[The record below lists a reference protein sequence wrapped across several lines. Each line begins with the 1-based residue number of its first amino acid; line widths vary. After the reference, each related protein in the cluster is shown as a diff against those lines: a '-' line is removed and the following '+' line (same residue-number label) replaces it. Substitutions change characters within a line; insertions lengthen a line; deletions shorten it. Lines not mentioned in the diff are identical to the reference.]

1 MNQKYIITGAPG
13 TGKTAIIN
21 ALKKEGHSCAEEIS
35 RTIITEQIA
44 SGGDALPWKNLTAF
58 SQQVIALRKAQHT
71 NAPQNTIL
79 FFDRGI
85 IDVIAYLK
93 HDGLAV
99 DDDIMEM
106 VKKFPYNKT
115 VFYTPIWE
123 EIYVTDTERKEDI
136 LIAKSIEKALLSTY
150 QSFGYILVEVPKL
163 SVNERAAFILSKL
176 K

>member
-35 RTIITEQIA
+35 RTIITQEMA
-44 SGGDALPWKNLTAF
+44 SGGDALPWKNLAAF
-58 SQQVIALRKAQHT
+58 SQQVIALRKAQHI
-71 NAPQNTIL
+71 NAPKGKTY

-85 IDVIAYLK
+85 IDVIAYLR
-93 HDGLAV
+93 HDNLAV
-99 DDDIMEM
+99 NDEILEM
-106 VKKFPYNKT
+106 VKKFPYNT
-115 VFYTPIWE
+115 IVFYTPIWE

-136 LIAKSIEKALLSTY
+136 LTAKNIEKVLLTTY
-150 QSFGYILVEVPKL
+150 QSFGYTLVEVPKL
-163 SVNERAAFILSKL
+163 SVSERTAFILSKL

>member
-35 RTIITEQIA
+35 RTIITEEIA
-44 SGGDALPWKNLTAF
+44 RGGDALPWKNLAAF

-71 NAPQNTIL
+71 NAPKGKTY

-93 HDGLAV
+93 HDNLAV
-99 DDDIMEM
+99 NDDIMEM
-106 VKKFPYNKT
+106 IKQFPYNKT
-115 VFYTPIWE
+115 VFYTPIWA
-123 EIYVTDTERKEDI
+123 EIYTNDSERKEDI
-136 LIAKSIEKALLSTY
+136 LTAKNIENVLLTTY
-150 QSFGYILVEVPKL
+150 QSFGYHLIEIPKFTIK
-163 SVNERAAFILSKL
+163 ERVDFILQNI
-176 K
+176 

>member
-35 RTIITEQIA
+35 RTIITQEMA
-44 SGGDALPWKNLTAF
+44 SGGDALPWKNLAAF

-71 NAPQNTIL
+71 NAPKGKTY

-93 HDGLAV
+93 HDNLAV
-99 DDDIMEM
+99 NNDIMEM
-106 VKKFPYNKT
+106 VKQFPYNKT
-115 VFYTPIWE
+115 VFYTPIWT
-123 EIYVTDTERKEDI
+123 EIYTNDSERKEDI
-136 LIAKSIEKALLSTY
+136 LTAKNIENVLLTTY
-150 QSFGYILVEVPKL
+150 QSFGYHLIEIPKFTIK
-163 SVNERAAFILSKL
+163 ERVDFILQNI
-176 K
+176 

>member
-35 RTIITEQIA
+35 RTIITQEMA
-44 SGGDALPWKNLTAF
+44 SGGDALPWKNLAAF

-71 NAPQNTIL
+71 NAPQGRTH

-93 HDGLAV
+93 HDNLAV
-99 DDDIMEM
+99 NDDIMEM
-106 VKKFPYNKT
+106 VKQFPYNKT
-115 VFYTPIWE
+115 VFYTPIW
-123 EIYVTDTERKEDI
+123 RW
-136 LIAKSIEKALLSTY
+136 
-150 QSFGYILVEVPKL
+150 
-163 SVNERAAFILSKL
+163 
-176 K
+176 